1 MSARRRWRPFLA
13 GAVAAWALAT
23 SCNPAVALDIR
34 SYYSPKNVKRPRRP
48 RTDYIILHTTEGAA
62 KGSLDKVR
70 RNGETH
76 YFIDERGRVYRIIQR
91 DRVALHCGRSM
102 WNGKVNVDNHAI
114 GIEVVG
120 YHNKSI
126 TSAQERAIKE
136 LVEQLQGI
144 YKIPDERVLT
154 HSMVAYGAPNRWHK
168 RSHRGR
174 KRCGMLFARRSLRLK
189 LGLERQPTS
198 DPDVKAGRL
207 VVADPYLAKVLY
219 GSAREQVVAAAR
231 YTRADANV
239 IANGRSAW
247 DIARDRYKS
256 HDTLYV
262 FPDGKQVR
270 GDAVR
275 DWKKI
280 PAGTR
285 VVLGSSQGDNAAEKV
300 KQLGVDGKTP
310 SELAGEEY
318 ASKSTI
324 YFLPNGQVK
333 TGDQFAGADWTSL
346 PQKTRMLVGYTSGGY
361 ITSKRSAFDICGA
374 RWNDGSTYYR
384 FTDGSLKAGDCV
396 SEKSIPKSTLVFFR
410 N

>member
-1 MSARRRWRPFLA
+1 MGSRHHWKPFLT
-13 GAVAAWALAT
+13 GAVVAWVAATLCT
-23 SCNPAVALDIR
+23 PAGALDIR
-34 SYYSPKNVKRPRRP
+34 SYYSPKNAKRPRRP
-48 RTDYIILHTTEGAA
+48 RTDYIILHTTEGVA

-76 YFIDERGRVYRIIQR
+76 YFIDERGRVYRVISR

-102 WNGKVNVDNHAI
+102 WCGKVNIDNYAI

-126 TSAQERAIKE
+126 TLAQQHAIRE
-136 LVEQLQGI
+136 LVEQLQRI

-174 KRCGMLFARRSLRLK
+174 KRCGMLFAKRSMRLK

-198 DPDVKAGRL
+198 DPDIKAGRL
-207 VVADPYLAKVLY
+207 TVADPYLAKVLY
-219 GSAREQVVAAAR
+219 GSAKEQEIAATR
-231 YTRADANV
+231 YTRSDANV
-239 IANGRSAW
+239 IAAGRSAW
-247 DIARDRYKS
+247 DIARDRYNS
-256 HDTLYV
+256 HETVYV

-280 PAGTR
+280 PPGTQ
-285 VVLGSSQGDNAAEKV
+285 VVLGGNQSDNEVELV

-310 SELAGEEY
+310 GEIAGDEY
-318 ASKSTI
+318 ASKTTI
-324 YFLPNGQVK
+324 YFLPTGQVK
-333 TGDQFAGADWTSL
+333 TGDQFAKGDWAKV
-346 PQKTRMLVGYTSGGY
+346 PAKTLMLVGYTNGGY

-374 RWNDGSTYYR
+374 RWNEPCTYYR
-384 FTDGSLKAGDCV
+384 FADGSLKPGDRV
-396 SEKSIPKSTLVFFR
+396 SEKAIPRRTLVFFR